1 MKVSKYFVIACT
13 ALMVSACADEVK
25 DIIAPE
31 TPKEEGSKEESSEV
45 VEMIPVTVT
54 VGESSSR
61 ISHTDNGN
69 TITVAWEANDV
80 IYLGNPEG
88 ITTETFINAENS
100 GFSTLTIDEN
110 SISRDKKTAS
120 FTGKIPSSLIG
131 KTLLAFYGSAE
142 KLKVSNSQVIMDFT
156 QQTQSENGL
165 AHLKGYDLMSAT
177 VENYDGSSQINLQ
190 FKHEGAI
197 LKVSFSGLPADG
209 TVSKVVLNLP
219 DGSND
224 FVTSKTFGT
233 NGVATNGATT
243 NSFELNVS
251 SNYDAVF
258 TLCPIT
264 FSSDMNVT
272 VPVTKASGIYSY
284 ESAALATNGVT
295 LAAGTYNKVNGG
307 ALTVNNE
314 LEGAGTEASP
324 YIIDNVDK
332 FNKIA
337 DATDVY
343 YTITQD
349 MDFTEVTFTPIP
361 TFSGTLDGN
370 GKTISNLTFTVGD
383 GNGGIFGTNNGTIK
397 NLTVDGGTV
406 TKTGNLDNNEGTG
419 ILAGVNNN
427 NISNCIIKNSSLS
440 ASLSSKGA
448 DVGIGLL
455 VGTNNSGKT
464 ISECTVDASSI
475 SINNSK
481 ECHVGGL
488 VGYNLTGNIEFSSVK
503 STTNINY
510 TATVAGGNI
519 GGLIGRNK
527 GGTIKG
533 CSTNIDI
540 NTIGCNLGL
549 KIAGFIGDAFY
560 SGATTIEGCYTTGT
574 LTFKPDTHTY
584 GGFAGSLGGEGAKTL
599 TNCYTSLNFIGDTDH
614 AFVGQNP
621 NKVTATNCYFTKG
634 TQSENLS
641 IANVIS
647 STVDNLKSKLST
659 FNNLGWDNYE
669 FAIGS
674 TDAEP
679 LIIQKKQ

>member
-13 ALMVSACADEVK
+13 ALMVSSCADEVK

-45 VEMIPVTVT
+45 AEMIPVTVT

-110 SISRDKKTAS
+110 SISSDKKTAS

-156 QQTQSENGL
+156 QQTQSEDGL

-219 DGSND
+219 DSSNG

-284 ESAALATNGVT
+284 ESAVLATSGVT
-295 LAAGTYNKVNGG
+295 LAEGTYNKVNGG

-314 LEGAGTEASP
+314 LEGAGSEASP
-324 YIIDNVDK
+324 YIIDNAEK
-332 FNKIA
+332 FKGLSN
-337 DATDVY
+337 TSGMY
-343 YTITQD
+343 YQLSRDLDFNGI
-349 MDFTEVTFTPIP
+349 DFTTISTFD
-361 TFSGTLDGN
+361 GTLDGN
-370 GKTISNLTFTVGD
+370 GKTISNLTFSVGD

-397 NLTVDGGTV
+397 NLTVDGATI
-406 TKTGNLDNNEGTG
+406 TKQSLFNGNTNGLAVIAG
-419 ILAGVNNN
+419 IN
-427 NISNCIIKNSSLS
+427 
-440 ASLSSKGA
+440 
-448 DVGIGLL
+448 
-455 VGTNNSGKT
+455 GKT
-464 ISECTVDASSI
+464 INNCIVKNSNIQVKITDEGNIGLITGFNKGTGSVTECLVEGASSI
-475 SINNSK
+475 STLTGTNYKSCI
-481 ECHVGGL
+481 GGL
-488 VGYNLTGNIEFSSVK
+488 IGKSLGNVKYSFVEFCNIFYDNTTTTG
-503 STTNINY
+503 
-510 TATVAGGNI
+510 ANI
-519 GGLIGRNK
+519 GGLIGQQ
-527 GGTIKG
+527 
-533 CSTNIDI
+533 
-540 NTIGCNLGL
+540 NT
-549 KIAGFIGDAFY
+549 
-560 SGATTIEGCYTTGT
+560 SMEGCYAKTVININTSGSTIGGLLGAYYITGT
-574 LTFKPDTHTY
+574 STLNGCYAVGSITLSSNSTNNSL
-584 GGFAGSLGGEGAKTL
+584 AGLIGNNTGTGSRDIKY
-599 TNCYTSLNFIGDTDH
+599 CYTSVNTEGKGSSIYNKNTNSVCNPTECYYMIDAYYNNIGT
-614 AFVGQNP
+614 
-621 NKVTATNCYFTKG
+621 KYTASQLKG
-634 TQSENLS
+634 
-641 IANVIS
+641 
-647 STVDNLKSKLST
+647 KLSA

>member
-13 ALMVSACADEVK
+13 ALMVSSCADEVK

-45 VEMIPVTVT
+45 AEMIPVTVT

-110 SISRDKKTAS
+110 SISSDKKTAS

-156 QQTQSENGL
+156 QQTQSEDGL

-219 DGSND
+219 DGSNG

-284 ESAALATNGVT
+284 ESAVLATSGVT
-295 LAAGTYNKVNGG
+295 LAEGTYNKVNGG

-314 LEGAGTEASP
+314 LEGAGSEASP
-324 YIIDNVDK
+324 YIIDNAEK
-332 FNKIA
+332 FKGLSN
-337 DATDVY
+337 TSGMY
-343 YTITQD
+343 YQLSRDLDFNGI
-349 MDFTEVTFTPIP
+349 DFTTISTFD
-361 TFSGTLDGN
+361 GTLDGN
-370 GKTISNLTFTVGD
+370 GKTISNLTFSVGD

-397 NLTVDGGTV
+397 NLTVDGATI
-406 TKTGNLDNNEGTG
+406 TKQNKFNGASNGLAVIAG
-419 ILAGVNNN
+419 IN
-427 NISNCIIKNSSLS
+427 
-440 ASLSSKGA
+440 
-448 DVGIGLL
+448 
-455 VGTNNSGKT
+455 GKT
-464 ISECTVDASSI
+464 INNCIVKNSNIQVKITDEGNIGLITGFNKGTGSVTECLVEEASSI
-475 SINNSK
+475 STLTGTNYKSCI
-481 ECHVGGL
+481 GGL
-488 VGYNLTGNIEFSSVK
+488 IGKSLGNVKYSFVEFCNISYDNTTTTG
-503 STTNINY
+503 
-510 TATVAGGNI
+510 ANI
-519 GGLIGRNK
+519 GGLIGQQ
-527 GGTIKG
+527 
-533 CSTNIDI
+533 
-540 NTIGCNLGL
+540 NT
-549 KIAGFIGDAFY
+549 
-560 SGATTIEGCYTTGT
+560 SMEGCYAKTVININTSGSTIGGLLGAYYITGT
-574 LTFKPDTHTY
+574 STLNGCYAVGSITLSSNSTNNSL
-584 GGFAGSLGGEGAKTL
+584 AGLIGNNTGTGSRDIKY
-599 TNCYTSLNFIGDTDH
+599 CYTSVDTEGKGSSIYNKNTNSVCNPTECYYMIDAYYNNIGT
-614 AFVGQNP
+614 
-621 NKVTATNCYFTKG
+621 KYTASQLKG
-634 TQSENLS
+634 
-641 IANVIS
+641 
-647 STVDNLKSKLST
+647 KLSA

>member
-13 ALMVSACADEVK
+13 ALMVSSCADEVK

-45 VEMIPVTVT
+45 AEMIPVTVT

-110 SISRDKKTAS
+110 SISSDKKTAS

-156 QQTQSENGL
+156 QQTQSEDGL

-284 ESAALATNGVT
+284 ESAVLATSGVT
-295 LAAGTYNKVNGG
+295 LAEGTYNKVNGG

-314 LEGAGTEASP
+314 LEGAGSEASP
-324 YIIDNVDK
+324 YIIDNAEK
-332 FNKIA
+332 FKGLSN
-337 DATDVY
+337 TSGMY
-343 YTITQD
+343 YQLSRDLDFNGI
-349 MDFTEVTFTPIP
+349 DFTTISTFD
-361 TFSGTLDGN
+361 GTLDGN
-370 GKTISNLTFTVGD
+370 GKTISNLTFSVGD

-397 NLTVDGGTV
+397 NLTVDGATI
-406 TKTGNLDNNEGTG
+406 TKQSLFNGNTNGLAVIAG
-419 ILAGVNNN
+419 IN
-427 NISNCIIKNSSLS
+427 
-440 ASLSSKGA
+440 
-448 DVGIGLL
+448 
-455 VGTNNSGKT
+455 GKT
-464 ISECTVDASSI
+464 INNCIVKNSNIQVKITDEGNIGLITGFNKGTGSVTECLVEGASSI
-475 SINNSK
+475 STLTGTNYKSCI
-481 ECHVGGL
+481 GGL
-488 VGYNLTGNIEFSSVK
+488 IGKSLGNVKYSFVEFCNIFYDNTTTTG
-503 STTNINY
+503 
-510 TATVAGGNI
+510 ANI
-519 GGLIGRNK
+519 GGLIGQQ
-527 GGTIKG
+527 
-533 CSTNIDI
+533 
-540 NTIGCNLGL
+540 NT
-549 KIAGFIGDAFY
+549 
-560 SGATTIEGCYTTGT
+560 SMEGCYAKTVININTSGSTIGGLLGAYYITGT
-574 LTFKPDTHTY
+574 STLNGCYAVGSITLSSNSTNNSL
-584 GGFAGSLGGEGAKTL
+584 AGLIGNNTGTGSRDIKY
-599 TNCYTSLNFIGDTDH
+599 CYTSVNTEGKGSSIYNKNTNSVCNPTECYYMIDAYYNNIGT
-614 AFVGQNP
+614 
-621 NKVTATNCYFTKG
+621 KYTASQLKG
-634 TQSENLS
+634 
-641 IANVIS
+641 
-647 STVDNLKSKLST
+647 KLST